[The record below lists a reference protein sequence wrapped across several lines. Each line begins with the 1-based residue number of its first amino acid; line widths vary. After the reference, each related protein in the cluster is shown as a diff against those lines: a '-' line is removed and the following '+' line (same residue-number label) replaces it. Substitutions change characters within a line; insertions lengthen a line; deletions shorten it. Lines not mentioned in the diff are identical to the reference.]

1 VDPKK
6 ISNDNTKET
15 LSIFDD
21 KRIAV
26 NLNTKE
32 DYDSLKIS

>member
-1 VDPKK
+1 VDPQK
-6 ISNDNTKET
+6 ISDGKIEET

-26 NLNTKE
+26 NLNTKA
-32 DYDSLKIS
+32 DYDLLKGS